1 MAIKAF
7 ADTTPDDFG
16 TMTAPELNDWYEEH
30 VGYRPQVDDP
40 NMSESEL
47 RELCLSYWE
56 ARTETTEEQLP

>member
-1 MAIKAF
+1 MS
-7 ADTTPDDFG
+7 PDDFG
-16 TMTAPELNDWYEEH
+16 TMTVTELNDWYEQQ

-56 ARTETTEEQLP
+56 ATTETTPEQLP